1 MQLLFLIILLT
12 SQTLNVLFLIQFL
25 FIFRFGPRFVDV
37 SEIYDED
44 LINIAY
50 EAANEV
56 GLGDNVNEGTLA
68 MLGGPT
74 FETPAELRMLKVCGV
89 DAVGKENERT
99 SYKSTSL

>member
-1 MQLLFLIILLT
+1 ML
-12 SQTLNVLFLIQFL
+12 LIQFDFL
-25 FIFRFGPRFVDV
+25 FRFGPRFVDV
-37 SEIYDED
+37 SEIYDDD

-89 DAVGKENERT
+89 DAVGKNDCI
-99 SYKSTSL
+99 SYKINSPRKHCPFYLYTY